1 MEDFMLDQRDND
13 LEALLENDNLPLIA
27 SFLEGKHPT
36 EIAEILTSL
45 PPESVYRILQTQK
58 ADFAGDIFTEL
69 PPWMQTDTAEFFN
82 DAQLARLIERL
93 SPDVRVDVLRVLP
106 ETRVKKLLPII
117 AKSER
122 ENIKQLSQYPEGTAG
137 SIMTTD
143 YIALLHTLTV
153 KEVIERI
160 RLEGANKESIYTIFV
175 IDTQRILK
183 GTVSLADIILADH
196 KRTLDSIK
204 EEQIYSVKALSD
216 REEALY
222 LFSRYDLVTLPVVD
236 NENRLLGIITHDDV
250 IDVLEQERTE
260 DFERFN
266 AITGK
271 HEGVSY
277 LNTSIWSHFKHRV
290 VWLIVLAAM
299 GLISGAVLQTFES
312 TLTSIIILAFY
323 MPMLA
328 DTGGNTGSQSATMV
342 VRALALKE
350 IGPKDAIKVLWKE
363 LRVSILLGL
372 VLGFLAFLRVLLTGN
387 PSHLPETISLLNI
400 GIAISVALCIQVIS
414 ATVIGALLPLAA
426 AAVHLDPALI
436 ASPALTTIVDITGL
450 FVYFTTAR
458 VVLKI

>member
-1 MEDFMLDQRDND
+1 MLDQRDND

-106 ETRVKKLLPII
+106 ETRVEKLLPII

>member
-1 MEDFMLDQRDND
+1 MLDQRDND

-69 PPWMQTDTAEFFN
+69 PPWIQTDTAEFFN

-106 ETRVKKLLPII
+106 ETRVEKLLPII

>member
-1 MEDFMLDQRDND
+1 MLDQRDND

>member
-1 MEDFMLDQRDND
+1 MLDQRDND

-106 ETRVKKLLPII
+106 ETRVEKLLPII

-436 ASPALTTIVDITGL
+436 ASPALTSIVDITGL

>member
-69 PPWMQTDTAEFFN
+69 PPWIQTDTAEFFN

-106 ETRVKKLLPII
+106 ETRVEKLLPII

>member
-1 MEDFMLDQRDND
+1 MLDQRDND

-106 ETRVKKLLPII
+106 ETRVEKLLPII

-277 LNTSIWSHFKHRV
+277 LNTSLWSHFKHRV

>member
-106 ETRVKKLLPII
+106 ETRVEKLLPII

-290 VWLIVLAAM
+290 VWLIVLPRWA
-299 GLISGAVLQTFES
+299 
-312 TLTSIIILAFY
+312 
-323 MPMLA
+323 
-328 DTGGNTGSQSATMV
+328 
-342 VRALALKE
+342 
-350 IGPKDAIKVLWKE
+350 
-363 LRVSILLGL
+363 
-372 VLGFLAFLRVLLTGN
+372 
-387 PSHLPETISLLNI
+387 
-400 GIAISVALCIQVIS
+400 
-414 ATVIGALLPLAA
+414 
-426 AAVHLDPALI
+426 
-436 ASPALTTIVDITGL
+436 
-450 FVYFTTAR
+450 
-458 VVLKI
+458 

>member
-106 ETRVKKLLPII
+106 ETRVEKLLPII

>member
-1 MEDFMLDQRDND
+1 MLDQRDND

-93 SPDVRVDVLRVLP
+93 SPDVRVDVLRALP
-106 ETRVKKLLPII
+106 ETRVEKLLPII

>member
-106 ETRVKKLLPII
+106 ETRVEKLLPII

-277 LNTSIWSHFKHRV
+277 LNTSLWSHFKHRV